1 MITYN
6 VTINIEESVN
16 DEWLV
21 YMKEEHIPDVMN
33 TGCFE
38 SYTINKVLTRQA
50 DEEGMTYAIQYHCKS
65 MSDYENYQSNH
76 APSLQKDHTE
86 KFGGKFVAFRTL
98 LEEVK

>member
-16 DEWLV
+16 DAWV
-21 YMKEEHIPDVMN
+21 TYMKEEHIPDVMK

-38 SYTINKVLTRQA
+38 TFTMNKIITRQP
-50 DEEGMTYAIQYHCKS
+50 DEEGTTYAIQYRCKN
-65 MSDYENYQSNH
+65 MSDYENYQNNH
-76 APSLQKDHTE
+76 APALQKDHTE

-98 LEEVK
+98 LEEV